1 MNTHLKGFGLENFR
15 VFKDYTWFDFAPIT
29 ILTGPN
35 NSGKSSLIKA
45 ILLIKENSTKGR
57 LSSTL
62 EFNSIIHNLSGW
74 DGIINNPSSETI
86 IFDYLTSST
95 ITNFELIKVF
105 ENKFIAPLI
114 NKYNDG
120 IISRSEY
127 FWKALTR
134 GFYNTDFNHKIVAS
148 FSANYKLFIDSDNLV
163 SVILNVLSDIEKEK
177 DTNST
182 IFNPKLPNDKVNIW
196 VEHLRLFCQILKGSE
211 SWQIDLQKIY
221 EGWSEN
227 NENKDFYS
235 FLQSHLSFY
244 EESIDGTL
252 LIALQYLFIPVLSS
266 NFDDKT
272 INILIKTVA
281 LMLNSE
287 KNSLDSFLDI
297 IYLPALKGLQKRGF
311 TKGDN
316 HSLTQLI
323 EGQLNK
329 SHSQFI
335 EKWGKKFGISEF
347 SVNRD
352 ERLDINYIT
361 INERVLADLGYGFTQ
376 LAALILLFGLNENKI
391 AILEEPESNLHPKL
405 QSLIADLLTEQVY
418 STDDYYYFNDEKQ
431 IHDTYQVNKSS
442 QFIVET
448 HSEYMIRKFQYL
460 VAKGEMKKE
469 DINIYYFHD
478 PNNVPAGE
486 PQVKKIEIL
495 EDGSLSDDFGSGFF
509 DEATNWKFELMELRK
524 AQKN

>member
-1 MNTHLKGFGLENFR
+1 MQPHLKGFGLENFR

-45 ILLIKENSTKGR
+45 ILLIKENSTKGK
-57 LSSTL
+57 LSRTL

-74 DGIINNPSSETI
+74 DGIINDTSAAKI
-86 IFDYLTSST
+86 IFDYST
-95 ITNFELIKVF
+95 NSTLANFELIEIF
-105 ENKFIAPLI
+105 ENKFIVPLI
-114 NKYNDG
+114 NKYNNG
-120 IISRSEY
+120 IISRSQY
-127 FWKALTR
+127 FYKALIR
-134 GFYNTDFNHKIVAS
+134 GFYNTDFNHKIVS
-148 FSANYKLFIDSDNLV
+148 YFLENYKLFIDSNHLI
-163 SVILNVLSDIEKEK
+163 SVIINVLNETEK
-177 DTNST
+177 DSNST
-182 IFNPKLPNDKVNIW
+182 IFNPKLPNDKVNLWI
-196 VEHLRLFCQILKGSE
+196 EHLQLFCQILKDSE
-211 SWQIDLQKIY
+211 SWHIDLQETYK
-221 EGWSEN
+221 GWSEN

-244 EESIDGTL
+244 DESIDGTL
-252 LIALQYLFIPVLSS
+252 LIALQYLFRPVLSN

-287 KNSLDSFLDI
+287 KNSFDTFSDI

-335 EKWGKKFGISEF
+335 EKWGKEFGISEF

-376 LAALILLFGLNENKI
+376 IAALILLFGLNENKI

-431 IHDTYQVNKSS
+431 IHDTYQVNKSP

-469 DINIYYFHD
+469 DIVIYYFHD
-478 PNNVPAGE
+478 PNNVPTGE

-495 EDGSLSDDFGSGFF
+495 EDGSLSGDFGTGFF
-509 DEATNWKFELMELRK
+509 DEATNWKFELMRLK
-524 AQKN
+524 NAQRN